1 MKIKKFG
8 FYFLLGIIL
17 VIAFKFYTIIYYF
30 FPSIAAGC
38 VFAYLFNPVY
48 LYFLKLTKRKS
59 VSAFIVVLITFALIL
74 VPLTLIIFAVQKQ
87 VDTLFTENTVTNVK
101 DILQR
106 AETFIS
112 SKFNIQLSE
121 YITDLLPRLISAVQA
136 AITALGPK
144 LIVSITGYIL
154 FAFVTI
160 FIMYYLLVNSRYII
174 DTFKNYFPLSYEHSD
189 MLLDEMGKDT
199 KALIF
204 GQLLIAVIQG
214 TLGGLGFLIFGLQGA
229 ILWGIA
235 MVITSF
241 IPVIG
246 ASIVWFPAS
255 VFLLVKGE
263 YFNGIGLILWG
274 ILIVGTIDNLIRPK
288 LTSTLGKIHPVT
300 VLLGV
305 FIGIKEWG
313 VIGIVIGP
321 LIISVLIILI
331 KMFREEYLV
340 E

>member
-1 MKIKKFG
+1 MEIKKFG

-17 VIAFKFYTIIYYF
+17 VVAFKFYTIIYYF

-59 VSAFIVVLITFALIL
+59 ISALIVVLITFALIL
-74 VPLTLIIFAVQKQ
+74 VPLTLIISAVQKQ
-87 VDTLFTENTVTNVK
+87 VNAIIDENTVTNVK

-112 SKFNIQLSE
+112 GKFNIQLSE
-121 YITDLLPRLISAVQA
+121 YLTDLLPRLISTTQT

-154 FAFVTI
+154 SAFVAI
-160 FIMYYLLVNSRYII
+160 FLMYYLLVNSRYVIH
-174 DTFKNYFPLSYEHSD
+174 TFKNYFPLSYHNSD
-189 MLLDEMGKDT
+189 LLLEEMGKDT

-204 GQLLIAVIQG
+204 GQLLIAIIQG
-214 TLGGLGFLIFGLQGA
+214 VLGGLGFLIFGLESV
-229 ILWGIA
+229 ILWGII

-241 IPVIG
+241 IPAFGSGIVWIP
-246 ASIVWFPAS
+246 ASII
-255 VFLLVKGE
+255 LLAKSE

-274 ILIVGTIDNLIRPK
+274 ILIVGTIDNILRPK